1 MKNNL
6 LADMC
11 QYFTLSVRVQL
22 LSGKNKP
29 TIEKVDTFLRKSVD
43 SEDSQTPLKPQ
54 NENENLIL
62 AARTKSTENM
72 KVNMTCQTSQ
82 IYIISGS

>member
-1 MKNNL
+1 MNNNL

-22 LSGKNKP
+22 LSSKNKP

>member
-1 MKNNL
+1 MNNNL
-6 LADMC
+6 LVDMC